1 MKKNH
6 KVYFE
11 NKDLPYTGVPFISS
25 SCSTPDCQQEKD
37 KNLKAKALYLKKK
50 NEEAQLCILSDI
62 QGYWLSLTLFRQN
75 KNSNFLMSL
84 LKSEISL

>member
-11 NKDLPYTGVPFISS
+11 NKDLPCTGVSFIIS
-25 SCSTPDCQQEKD
+25 SCSTLDCQQGKD

-50 NEEAQLCILSDI
+50 NEEAVSSI
-62 QGYWLSLTLFRQN
+62 TLYF
-75 KNSNFLMSL
+75 
-84 LKSEISL
+84 I